1 MSLSDVRD
9 GSNQDYFYQEGFR
22 KETSAESPESDQDYY
37 YQEGFREE
45 TSTES
50 PESYITREELESIY
64 HTLLI
69 IFYVALPV
77 SFILLRCFTIENVPR
92 WTCSSSSTLSPSGS
106 GLSGSSSSG
115 PPTCS
120 TGQGKIGGL
129 SEVCE
134 KDNLISISDNC
145 VC

>member
-22 KETSAESPESDQDYY
+22 KEASTESPESDQDYN
-37 YQEGFREE
+37 YQEGFKEE

-69 IFYVALPV
+69 IFYIALPV
-77 SFILLRCFTIENVPR
+77 SFILLRCFTIENVPKLDLLFLFNAFTF
-92 WTCSSSSTLSPSGS
+92 WLWIFWFFIIWATDLFYWP
-106 GLSGSSSSG
+106 
-115 PPTCS
+115 
-120 TGQGKIGGL
+120 GQDWWPFGGL
-129 SEVCE
+129 SE
-134 KDNLISISDNC
+134 
-145 VC
+145 

>member
-22 KETSAESPESDQDYY
+22 KEASTESPESDQDYY
-37 YQEGFREE
+37 YQEGFKEE

-69 IFYVALPV
+69 
-77 SFILLRCFTIENVPR
+77 
-92 WTCSSSSTLSPSGS
+92 STSLSPS
-106 GLSGSSSSG
+106 L
-115 PPTCS
+115 
-120 TGQGKIGGL
+120 
-129 SEVCE
+129 
-134 KDNLISISDNC
+134 
-145 VC
+145 

>member
-22 KETSAESPESDQDYY
+22 KEASTESPESDQDYY
-37 YQEGFREE
+37 YQEGFEEE

-69 IFYVALPV
+69 IFYIALPV
-77 SFILLRCFTIENVPR
+77 SFILLRCFTIENVPKVDLLFLFNALTF
-92 WTCSSSSTLSPSGS
+92 WLWIVWFFIIWATDLFYWP
-106 GLSGSSSSG
+106 
-115 PPTCS
+115 
-120 TGQGKIGGL
+120 GQDWWPFGGF
-129 SEVCE
+129 
-134 KDNLISISDNC
+134 
-145 VC
+145 